1 MANDIPIAC
10 TLSAS
15 DYRQRLA
22 EIAALSRDALRRVEQ
37 RGLTLD
43 LRYAPEA
50 AARVRMPRPGTSW
63 QRNRSASISP
73 RELRRPRRSHIP
85 PGQQRFGCSKFE
97 TQPRWLQASGAVGSG
112 LTSAWPR
119 AQSPKT
125 RALRSSAFPSLAPVR
140 RQSRRRPSGAALV
153 RVRVRPR

>member
-1 MANDIPIAC
+1 MTNDLPIAC

-50 AARVRMPRPGTSW
+50 AARVRQLVEQERTCCAFL
-63 QRNRSASISP
+63 QFELYEDDHEVRLLVTASP
-73 RELRRPRRSHIP
+73 AAADAVPDLLAELTGRHS
-85 PGQQRFGCSKFE
+85 
-97 TQPRWLQASGAVGSG
+97 
-112 LTSAWPR
+112 
-119 AQSPKT
+119 
-125 RALRSSAFPSLAPVR
+125 
-140 RQSRRRPSGAALV
+140 
-153 RVRVRPR
+153 

>member
-1 MANDIPIAC
+1 MTNDLPIAC

-50 AARVRMPRPGTSW
+50 AARVRQLVEQERTCCAFL
-63 QRNRSASISP
+63 QF
-73 RELRRPRRSHIP
+73 ELHEDDVEVRLLVTAPPAAADAVPDRLAELTGRRS
-85 PGQQRFGCSKFE
+85 
-97 TQPRWLQASGAVGSG
+97 
-112 LTSAWPR
+112 
-119 AQSPKT
+119 
-125 RALRSSAFPSLAPVR
+125 
-140 RQSRRRPSGAALV
+140 
-153 RVRVRPR
+153 